1 MDIDKSINQIQET
14 IIKPKE
20 PYLIPSKDNLIE
32 RFKFAYEFIQKKFNL
47 KHSIKPCE
55 AVKLLYGVNESWKSL
70 LYSLTIE
77 VLRVVDN
84 DREKAFEII
93 KLYYEN
99 SEKKSGRTL
108 ERIKRQIDYTLRKK
122 DKFKVSCEY
131 RINHFHC
138 VGVENCK
145 IIRGYKKKRFNKI
158 DKREFQEFINSQ
170 INAYLTNLRE
180 SGLIFKLSPEA
191 FKIYTY
197 LLELKFLRGYE
208 WIFVSYRD
216 LYKVLKRK
224 TNNIRVYLNE
234 LKDNALI
241 VYDIEKPSFKEKKAV
256 AIRVLNLFKDPE
268 NRINEML
275 S

>member
-55 AVKLLYGVNESWKSL
+55 AVKLVYGVNEGWKSL

-84 DREKAFEII
+84 DREKAFEIL

-138 VGVENCK
+138 INKENCK
-145 IIRGYKKKRFNKI
+145 IIRGYKKKRFNKM
-158 DKREFQEFINSQ
+158 DKRELKDFINSQ
-170 INAYLTNLRE
+170 INAYLINLRE
-180 SGLIFKLSPEA
+180 SGLEAKLSPEA
-191 FKIYTY
+191 FKIYSY

-256 AIRVLNLFKDPE
+256 AVRVLNLFKDPE

>member
-1 MDIDKSINQIQET
+1 MDIDKSINQIQEI

-55 AVKLLYGVNESWKSL
+55 AVKLVYGVKDGWKSL

-84 DREKAFEII
+84 DREKAFEIL
-93 KLYYEN
+93 KFYYEN

-108 ERIKRQIDYTLRKK
+108 ERIKRQIDYTLKKK

-131 RINHFHC
+131 RINHFDC
-138 VGVENCK
+138 IGVENCK
-145 IIRGYKKKRFNKI
+145 IIRGYKKKRFNKM

-170 INAYLTNLRE
+170 INAYLTNLRK
-180 SGLIFKLSPEA
+180 SGLMAKLSPEA

-224 TNNIRVYLNE
+224 TNKIRIYLNE
-234 LKDNALI
+234 LKNNALI
-241 VYDIEKPSFKEKKAV
+241 VYDVEKPLFEEKKAV

-268 NRINEML
+268 NRINEIL

>member
-20 PYLIPSKDNLIE
+20 PYLIPSKDNLLE

-55 AVKLLYGVNESWKSL
+55 AVKLVYGVKDGWKSL

-84 DREKAFEII
+84 DREKAFEIL

-108 ERIKRQIDYTLRKK
+108 ERIKRQIDYTLRK

-131 RINHFHC
+131 RINHFDC
-138 VGVENCK
+138 IGVENCK
-145 IIRGYKKKRFNKI
+145 IVRGYKKKRCNKM
-158 DKREFQEFINSQ
+158 DKREFQEFVNSQ

-180 SGLIFKLSPEA
+180 TGLITKLSPEA

-197 LLELKFLRGYE
+197 LLELKFLRGFE
-208 WIFVSYRD
+208 WIFISYID
-216 LYKVLKRK
+216 LYKVLKVK
-224 TNNIRVYLNE
+224 YTKKIRLYLNE
-234 LKDNALI
+234 LRDNALI
-241 VYDIEKPSFKEKKAV
+241 VYDVEKPSFKEKKAV
-256 AIRVLNLFKDPE
+256 AIRVLNLFKDPI
-268 NRINEML
+268 NRIDEML